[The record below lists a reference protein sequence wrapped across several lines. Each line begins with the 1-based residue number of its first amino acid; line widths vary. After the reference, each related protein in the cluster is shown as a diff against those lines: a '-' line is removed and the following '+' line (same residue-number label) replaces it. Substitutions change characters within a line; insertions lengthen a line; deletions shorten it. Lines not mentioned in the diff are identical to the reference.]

1 MIEGKERYIMKTTR
15 TFKQNAIRSL
25 KITGI
30 IVGVL
35 TLLFI
40 ALIVIVSIADPVPAT
55 STTQPTQSSTHAPTV
70 ATTTRPTSIPTH
82 VVPTMIAPTATVK
95 PVVPTVVPT
104 VLPTKAP
111 VAVASGPAVLGASIA
126 SFEHTYGAYN
136 DHTSLVDGSY
146 HWLRYADTQVVT
158 DALIVWA
165 DNSNSE
171 ATKYDANSIDY
182 APEQGVTK
190 CEQFFPRDAQYMKQV
205 AVASGTDVYIDRIYV
220 SASLAT
226 VFPASAF
233 TDAQQN
239 PVKAG
244 TFDVLNLGNN
254 ECTIQIGDQ
263 QTQ

>member
-1 MIEGKERYIMKTTR
+1 MKTTP
-15 TFKQNAIRSL
+15 TFKQNAIRFL

-35 TLLFI
+35 AFLFI
-40 ALIVIVSIADPVPAT
+40 ALIVIVSIADPAPAT
-55 STTQPTQSSTHAPTV
+55 STAQPTH
-70 ATTTRPTSIPTH
+70 ATTVIATRPISIPTH
-82 VVPTMIAPTATVK
+82 VMTIEPTATVKPVVPTATVK
-95 PVVPTVVPT
+95 PVVPTVV
-104 VLPTKAP
+104 PTKAP

-136 DHTSLVDGSY
+136 THTDPTIGSY
-146 HWLRYADTQVVT
+146 HWQRYADTRVAT
-158 DALIVWA
+158 DALIVTA
-165 DNSNSE
+165 DNSNGAST
-171 ATKYDANSIDY
+171 ANDASTIDY

-190 CEQFFPRDAQYMKQV
+190 CEQFFPRDARYVKQV

>member
-104 VLPTKAP
+104 KAP

-126 SFEHTYGAYN
+126 SFKHTYGAYN
-136 DHTSLVDGSY
+136 AHTDPAIGSY
-146 HWLRYADTQVVT
+146 HWQRYADTRVAT
-158 DALIVWA
+158 DALIVTA
-165 DNSNSE
+165 DNSNGAST
-171 ATKYDANSIDY
+171 ANDASTIDY

-226 VFPASAF
+226 VFPVSAF